1 MEREHIVELLDE
13 DDQIVRFEHIM
24 TLEYEGEDYVLL
36 APLDDSVEAEEGDV
50 IIMRID
56 KDDDEEDVYVGIED
70 EELLETIFQKYLE
83 IVEDE
88 DE

>member
-1 MEREHIVELLDE
+1 MERGHIVELLDE